1 MKPTAQRTLV
11 ISLLIAIGAF
21 PDALVPIALKSA
33 VVDRWGVSLADAH
46 WFAAAAL
53 FGALL
58 SLPALRPLARRWS
71 AAKTVGAVSLAN
83 ALALFAMASPVSFQ
97 AAMGLRV
104 ITGAMDM
111 ITLAVLLGLLERGN
125 PDRAGHRYGPATLA
139 IMLGLGC
146 GFVVGGQLAAS
157 MSEGVFYVGAAFSL
171 LLAVAAG
178 GSRGLL
184 QGVSSKSET
193 PTVQSRYWPTLC
205 FSFSDRALSAVLTI
219 TATLYFIDEMGVRA
233 ELVGGALGLA
243 LLAIA
248 LGAWPAGVL
257 ADRIGPLPV
266 RIVSVLGYASAFAM
280 LAVASWV
287 PHWIVLVLLGTL
299 GIFGA
304 GLAPSM
310 YMLAAQRQRGAVG
323 MGGVQAAGS
332 AGYLCGVLSAGI
344 LLSLRETIS
353 LPGTFQIMFLG
364 FATAYLL
371 LNLLAVAGMA
381 GWRSRRFAI

>member
-1 MKPTAQRTLV
+1 MKPAAQRTLV

-53 FGALL
+53 LGALL
-58 SLPALRPLARRWS
+58 SLPALRPLMRHWS
-71 AAKTVGAVSLAN
+71 AAKTIGAVSVAN
-83 ALALFAMASPVSFQ
+83 ALALFALASPVSFQ

-111 ITLAVLLGLLERGN
+111 ITLAILLGLLERGN

-157 MSEGVFYVGAAFSL
+157 MSEGVFYVGAVFSL

-193 PTVQSRYWPTLC
+193 PVVQSRYWPTLC

-219 TATLYFIDEMGVRA
+219 TGSLYFIGEMDLQP
-233 ELVGGALGLA
+233 ELVGGALGLT
-243 LLAIA
+243 LLAIS

-266 RIVSVLGYASAFAM
+266 RIVSVIGYASAFSL

-353 LPGTFQIMFLG
+353 LPGIFQMIFLG

-381 GWRSRRFAI
+381 GWRSRRLAI